1 MSFILCGEFYRNF
14 KKAVDLEVQPTAID
28 EEKVIPGR

>member
-1 MSFILCGEFYRNF
+1 MCGKFYRNF
-14 KKAVDLEVQPTAID
+14 KKVVDLEVQPAGTN